1 MQTLRETGRKIVAS
15 RRTDVPRYGIGA
27 YGYTLRSGAPTGWM
41 VRLDGETRWRRV
53 MCWQFSNAGTAF
65 LRIGGVPV
73 IVSDADLPS

>member
-1 MQTLRETGRKIVAS
+1 MQNLRETGRKIVAS

-27 YGYTLRSGAPTGWM
+27 DGYSLRSGAPTGWL

-53 MCWQFSNAGTAF
+53 MVWQFSNVGTAF

-73 IVSDADLPS
+73 IVSDADLPE